1 MFTDVEQ
8 ALVKRLQDVLPGDVH
23 VLTASDLADI
33 DEGRQPTPA
42 VHVIYDGY
50 RPGQGR
56 PDGKATKIAQRWL
69 TVVAVR
75 NARGRGNGA
84 NAREDAIQLTSKI
97 APKLMGYQPGKD
109 IAPLFLSAAPP
120 PGGSDGFLY
129 VPLAWSTETVL
140 KASED

>member
-8 ALVKRLQDVLPGDVH
+8 ALVERLKAVLPNDVH

-50 RPGQGR
+50 RPGESR
-56 PDGKATKIAQRWL
+56 PDGKATRISQRWL
-69 TVVAVR
+69 TVIAVR
-75 NARGRGNGA
+75 NARGRGHGA
-84 NAREDAIQLTSKI
+84 NAREDAMELTTQI
-97 APKLMGYQPGKD
+97 APKLMGYQPSKE
-109 IAPLFLSAAPP
+109 IAPLFLSAAPA